1 MSKLLS
7 SNHFV
12 VLNHVLRNGLS
23 VELKALV
30 NSGANRSIFI
40 NTSCAR
46 DVAKYFQTSVM
57 PLNSDC
63 CIWDYDGQT
72 EEQITHTIILHLAV
86 DGCQQ
91 ADVPM
96 LIANLGHHDMIL
108 GRKWCEEQ
116 DVWLDVRNRCL
127 IWPDQHPELNELMAA
142 GDEANTQQQVP
153 DTGPARYQLP
163 QTAAMD
169 RYLDLAKM
177 NQAL

>member
-7 SNHFV
+7 GNHFV
-12 VLNHVLRNGLS
+12 VLSHVSRNGLS
-23 VELKALV
+23 VELKVLV
-30 NSGANRSIFI
+30 NSGANGSVFI

-46 DVAKYFQTSVM
+46 DVAKYFQTSVV

-63 CIWDYDGQT
+63 RIWGYDGQT
-72 EEQITHTIILHLAV
+72 EEQITHAIILHLAV
-86 DGCQQ
+86 DGCRQ

-153 DTGPARYQLP
+153 DAGPARYQP
-163 QTAAMD
+163 PRTAAMD
-169 RYLDLAKM
+169 RHLDLAKM
-177 NQAL
+177 N

>member
-12 VLNHVLRNGLS
+12 ILNHVSRNGLS

-46 DVAKYFQTSVM
+46 DVTKYFQTLIM

-63 CIWDYDGQT
+63 CIWGYNSQT

-86 DGCQQ
+86 DEHWQ
-91 ADVPM
+91 ADVLM
-96 LIANLGHHDMIL
+96 LIANLGHHNMIL
-108 GRKWCEEQ
+108 GQK
-116 DVWLDVRNRCL
+116 
-127 IWPDQHPELNELMAA
+127 
-142 GDEANTQQQVP
+142 
-153 DTGPARYQLP
+153 
-163 QTAAMD
+163 
-169 RYLDLAKM
+169 
-177 NQAL
+177 